1 MAISIVTNVSSLNAQ
16 RNLGRTQ
23 QGLSKSLSRLS
34 SGMRINSAADD
45 AAGLAISE
53 KLKSQVRS
61 MHQAERNAN
70 DAVSLLQTAE
80 GSMSEVSGMLAR
92 MRELSVQAGND
103 TVGSAERGF
112 LQNEL
117 ADLRSEVDRIAEVTE
132 FNGTKLIDGT
142 ASSVTFQVGIQN
154 TTNDRISVSIDDMHS
169 TALGTGA
176 ATRLAGLDIST
187 ITGAQT
193 ALDVLD
199 AAITDVSAGRAQIGA
214 VQNRMQVT
222 IANLA
227 TARENLSAAN
237 SRVRDVDVA
246 SESAE
251 LTRKNILMQ
260 AGVSVLAQANQ
271 SPSIALSL
279 LG

>member
-132 FNGTKLIDGT
+132 FNGTRLIDGT
-142 ASSVTFQVGIQN
+142 ATNLVFQVGVQN
-154 TTNDRISVSIDDMHS
+154 TTNDRIIVSIDDMHTS
-169 TALGTGA
+169 QIGSGA
-176 ATRLAGLDIST
+176 GSQLNSLDVTT
-187 ITGAQT
+187 ITGAQN
-193 ALDVLD
+193 ALDILD
-199 AAITDVSAGRAQIGA
+199 DSINDVSAARARVGAYTNRIQVA
-214 VQNRMQVT
+214 VQN
-222 IANLA
+222 LG

-237 SRVRDVDVA
+237 SRIRDVDVA

-251 LTRKNILMQ
+251 LTKQNILMQ

-271 SPSIALSL
+271 APSIALSL
-279 LG
+279 IG